1 MLLHSLSA
9 ENGWLVTYFAI
20 LSTHAGLVYGDT
32 DTDRRA
38 HNGST
43 QCRVYDDT
51 DTDWRA
57 HNGSTAVRVFVTK
70 NVDS

>member
-1 MLLHSLSA
+1 MA
-9 ENGWLVTYFAI
+9 KN
-20 LSTHAGLVYGDT
+20 AGLVCDDT
-32 DTDRRA
+32 DTDWRA